1 MNGTA
6 AADLLEEYMKA
17 AAAIRS
23 ASERVAHAGPNAR
36 DYYVK
41 GDEAFPA
48 ALAEHES
55 RVWKLREVLGEIEEI
70 MQNIVEQ
77 EDQRQAIK
85 RQAL

>member
-36 DYYVK
+36 DYHVK
-41 GDEAFPA
+41 GAEAFTMA
-48 ALAEHES
+48 QNEHKN
-55 RVWKLREVLGEIEEI
+55 RIWKLREVLSEIEEI

-77 EDQRQAIK
+77 EDQRQSIK